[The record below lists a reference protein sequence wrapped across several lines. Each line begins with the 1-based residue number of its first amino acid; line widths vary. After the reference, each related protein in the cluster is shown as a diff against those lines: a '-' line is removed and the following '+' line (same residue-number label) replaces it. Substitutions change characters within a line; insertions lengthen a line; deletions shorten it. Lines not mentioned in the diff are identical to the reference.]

1 MEDRG
6 KISLVSDINSEF
18 ISEAS
23 VSVFVRGQ
31 RREDN
36 HSKMA
41 EGSGSEPASVPPTSA
56 PATAT
61 VSYAKIAAVTSD
73 NDPAAAVI
81 VVNKE
86 DTAASESQGLN
97 SIHFRVLTKIF
108 TKKFTKIFT
117 KKLSKFILKNFK
129 NLKGMTYEKLV
140 YVSFSN

>member
-1 MEDRG
+1 MLEDRG
-6 KISLVSDINSEF
+6 KRSLESDINSEF

-36 HSKMA
+36 HSRMA
-41 EGSGSEPASVPPTSA
+41 EGSGSEPASVPPTTA
-56 PATAT
+56 PAATAT

-86 DTAASESQGLN
+86 DTAASEAAEAAGGGEYQEERRQHG
-97 SIHFRVLTKIF
+97 RG
-108 TKKFTKIFT
+108 KKGKGGPGSGERAHRKEKGA
-117 KKLSKFILKNFK
+117 KKKMQVRMYMVI
-129 NLKGMTYEKLV
+129 
-140 YVSFSN
+140 